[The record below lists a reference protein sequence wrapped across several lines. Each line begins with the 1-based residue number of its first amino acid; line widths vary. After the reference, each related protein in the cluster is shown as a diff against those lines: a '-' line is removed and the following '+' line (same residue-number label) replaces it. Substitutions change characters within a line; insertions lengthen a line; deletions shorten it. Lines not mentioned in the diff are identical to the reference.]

1 MALSPRPPST
11 RLRSTDDS
19 QTGALGV
26 PVPPFLQPPLPPG
39 NVSRLPGSG
48 GPGGQR
54 LEDSSWQVPTLR
66 TTRRQQSE
74 CCQSLCGRG
83 LLADRDLHPEGQA
96 LALTHVQGPGGTL
109 KDAIPGLLLPLAAA
123 CLLCPRLMLTP
134 LWSPEFCDCCL
145 RDTSRSPRSDDQ

>member
-1 MALSPRPPST
+1 M
-11 RLRSTDDS
+11 
-19 QTGALGV
+19 

-66 TTRRQQSE
+66 RIRRQQSE

-83 LLADRDLHPEGQA
+83 LLADRDLHPEEQA
-96 LALTHVQGPGGTL
+96 LALTHVQGPVRNPQRCHPW
-109 KDAIPGLLLPLAAA
+109 APPPPCCSLLAV
-123 CLLCPRLMLTP
+123 
-134 LWSPEFCDCCL
+134 S
-145 RDTSRSPRSDDQ
+145 

>member
-1 MALSPRPPST
+1 M
-11 RLRSTDDS
+11 
-19 QTGALGV
+19 
-26 PVPPFLQPPLPPG
+26 PVPPFLQLSLPPG
-39 NVSRLPGSG
+39 NVSRLPSSG

-66 TTRRQQSE
+66 TTCRQQSE

-83 LLADRDLHPEGQA
+83 LLADQDLHPKGQA

-109 KDAIPGLLLPLAAA
+109 KDAIPGLLLRLAAA
-123 CLLCPRLMLTP
+123 CLLCPRLVLTP